1 EKLKK
6 PQSSSL
12 CVLRGMGG
20 HCLLSPYKRGEDL
33 LRSDRCQSRER
44 AAHGHSFKK
53 KTFIT
58 APMDFKAFGEES
70 SEGDAEDLDSVKA
83 LTEKL
88 KLQTRRPSY
97 LEWQERVQSRPW
109 TEGGSA
115 DGPGSVGETLSV
127 PATVRSESSEL
138 VVRNICGFDT
148 IDDALE
154 FLRKELREMQVQ
166 DNRLARQLIR
176 LRGEIHRLKVEQVCD
191 RHKEMLDDATYELEE
206 CGEESDLL
214 CDIPMKAAFALST
227 PLKHLGLTKMNIN
240 SRRFSLC

>member
-1 EKLKK
+1 
-6 PQSSSL
+6 
-12 CVLRGMGG
+12 
-20 HCLLSPYKRGEDL
+20 
-33 LRSDRCQSRER
+33 
-44 AAHGHSFKK
+44 
-53 KTFIT
+53 
-58 APMDFKAFGEES
+58 MDFKEHGDEF
-70 SEGDAEDLDSVKA
+70 SEGDTEDLDSVKA

-97 LEWQERVQSRPW
+97 LEWQERVQSRAW
-109 TEGGSA
+109 REISSA
-115 DGPGSVGETLSV
+115 AGPGPGGHVLSM
-127 PATVRSESSEL
+127 PSILRDENSEL
-138 VVRNICGFDT
+138 VVRNVCGFDT

-166 DNRLARQLIR
+166 DNQLARQLIR

>member
-1 EKLKK
+1 
-6 PQSSSL
+6 
-12 CVLRGMGG
+12 
-20 HCLLSPYKRGEDL
+20 
-33 LRSDRCQSRER
+33 
-44 AAHGHSFKK
+44 
-53 KTFIT
+53 
-58 APMDFKAFGEES
+58 MDHTES
-70 SEGDAEDLDSVKA
+70 GDESCEGNTEDLDSVKA

-97 LEWQERVQSRPW
+97 LEWQERLQSGPW
-109 TEGGSA
+109 KDNCAAGA
-115 DGPGSVGETLSV
+115 DGAG
-127 PATVRSESSEL
+127 PAVILRNENSQL

-176 LRGEIHRLKVEQVCD
+176 LRAEIHRLKVEQVCD
-191 RHKEMLDDATYELEE
+191 RHKEMLDDASYELEE

>member
-1 EKLKK
+1 MEFKE
-6 PQSSSL
+6 
-12 CVLRGMGG
+12 
-20 HCLLSPYKRGEDL
+20 LSDEP
-33 LRSDRCQSRER
+33 
-44 AAHGHSFKK
+44 
-53 KTFIT
+53 
-58 APMDFKAFGEES
+58 

-109 TEGGSA
+109 ADSA
-115 DGPGSVGETLSV
+115 GRAA
-127 PATVRSESSEL
+127 PAGQREQESDVAVRS
-138 VVRNICGFDT
+138 ICGFDT
-148 IDDALE
+148 IDDALA

-166 DNRLARQLIR
+166 DNLLARQLIR
-176 LRGEIHRLKVEQVCD
+176 LRGEIHRLKVEQVCH

>member
-1 EKLKK
+1 
-6 PQSSSL
+6 
-12 CVLRGMGG
+12 
-20 HCLLSPYKRGEDL
+20 
-33 LRSDRCQSRER
+33 
-44 AAHGHSFKK
+44 
-53 KTFIT
+53 
-58 APMDFKAFGEES
+58 MDFKEFGADS
-70 SEGDAEDLDSVKA
+70 SEGGAEDLDSVKA

-97 LEWQERVQSRPW
+97 LEWQERLQSRPW
-109 TEGGSA
+109 TDRSAQDSGGDVVSM
-115 DGPGSVGETLSV
+115 
-127 PATVRSESSEL
+127 PAVLRKESSEL

-176 LRGEIHRLKVEQVCD
+176 LRGEIHRLKVEQVCH

>member
-1 EKLKK
+1 
-6 PQSSSL
+6 
-12 CVLRGMGG
+12 M
-20 HCLLSPYKRGEDL
+20 
-33 LRSDRCQSRER
+33 
-44 AAHGHSFKK
+44 
-53 KTFIT
+53 
-58 APMDFKAFGEES
+58 MDFRAFGEDSSS
-70 SEGDAEDLDSVKA
+70 SEGDSEDLDSVKA

-97 LEWQERVQSRPW
+97 LEWQERIRSRSW
-109 TEGGSA
+109 AERSDGSA
-115 DGPGSVGETLSV
+115 PEDAPPDPAEGSTVPV
-127 PATVRSESSEL
+127 PA
-138 VVRNICGFDT
+138 VRNICGFET

-154 FLRKELREMQVQ
+154 FLRKELREMQLQ

-176 LRGEIHRLKVEQVCD
+176 LRGEIHRLKVEQVCH

>member
-1 EKLKK
+1 ML
-6 PQSSSL
+6 
-12 CVLRGMGG
+12 
-20 HCLLSPYKRGEDL
+20 
-33 LRSDRCQSRER
+33 
-44 AAHGHSFKK
+44 
-53 KTFIT
+53 T
-58 APMDFKAFGEES
+58 APAMEFKELGGEEDS
-70 SEGDAEDLDSVKA
+70 DGETEDLDSVKA

-97 LEWQERVQSRPW
+97 LEWKERLQSRPW
-109 TEGGSA
+109 KEEATTQSSPTETAENDANPLQVLG
-115 DGPGSVGETLSV
+115 DGDSDRE
-127 PATVRSESSEL
+127 
-138 VVRNICGFDT
+138 VRNICGFDT
-148 IDDALE
+148 LDDALDW
-154 FLRKELREMQVQ
+154 LRKELREMQLQ

-176 LRGEIHRLKVEQVCD
+176 LRAEIHRLKVEQVCH

>member
-1 EKLKK
+1 
-6 PQSSSL
+6 
-12 CVLRGMGG
+12 
-20 HCLLSPYKRGEDL
+20 
-33 LRSDRCQSRER
+33 
-44 AAHGHSFKK
+44 
-53 KTFIT
+53 
-58 APMDFKAFGEES
+58 MDFKAFGDES
-70 SEGDAEDLDSVKA
+70 SEGGTEDLDSVKA

-97 LEWQERVQSRPW
+97 LEWQERVQSRTW
-109 TEGGSA
+109 TESYSA
-115 DGPGSVGETLSV
+115 DSPDSEVVSM
-127 PATVRSESSEL
+127 PATVRNENSDV

-154 FLRKELREMQVQ
+154 FLRKELREMQIQ

-176 LRGEIHRLKVEQVCD
+176 LRGEIHRLKVEQVCG

>member
-1 EKLKK
+1 
-6 PQSSSL
+6 
-12 CVLRGMGG
+12 
-20 HCLLSPYKRGEDL
+20 
-33 LRSDRCQSRER
+33 
-44 AAHGHSFKK
+44 
-53 KTFIT
+53 
-58 APMDFKAFGEES
+58 MDFKEFGGDDI
-70 SEGDAEDLDSVKA
+70 SEGNTEDLDSVKA

-97 LEWQERVQSRPW
+97 FEWQERLQSRPW
-109 TEGGSA
+109 KEGA
-115 DGPGSVGETLSV
+115 NGPEECPDVVGKDVNV
-127 PATVRSESSEL
+127 PVILRNENSEL

-176 LRGEIHRLKVEQVCD
+176 LRGEIHRLKVEQVCH

-214 CDIPMKAAFALST
+214 CDIPMKATFALST

>member
-1 EKLKK
+1 MDVKDL
-6 PQSSSL
+6 
-12 CVLRGMGG
+12 GG
-20 HCLLSPYKRGEDL
+20 
-33 LRSDRCQSRER
+33 
-44 AAHGHSFKK
+44 
-53 KTFIT
+53 
-58 APMDFKAFGEES
+58 ES
-70 SEGDAEDLDSVKA
+70 SEGDQEDLDNVKA

-88 KLQTRRPSY
+88 KLETRRPSY

-109 TEGGSA
+109 RDGDAGDTRSPDSAGQVGSM
-115 DGPGSVGETLSV
+115 
-127 PATVRSESSEL
+127 PAVLRDDNSREL

-148 IDDALE
+148 IDDALD

-206 CGEESDLL
+206 CDEESDLL

>member
-1 EKLKK
+1 
-6 PQSSSL
+6 
-12 CVLRGMGG
+12 
-20 HCLLSPYKRGEDL
+20 
-33 LRSDRCQSRER
+33 
-44 AAHGHSFKK
+44 
-53 KTFIT
+53 
-58 APMDFKAFGEES
+58 MDFKEFGAE
-70 SEGDAEDLDSVKA
+70 SEGDTEDLDSVKA
-83 LTEKL
+83 LAQKL

-97 LEWQERVQSRPW
+97 LEWQERVQSGPW
-109 TEGGSA
+109 KESHPAAEGPCSGGTEVSA
-115 DGPGSVGETLSV
+115 
-127 PATVRSESSEL
+127 PAILRNENSEL

-166 DNRLARQLIR
+166 DNLLARQLIR
-176 LRGEIHRLKVEQVCD
+176 LRVEIHRLKVEQVCG

>member
-1 EKLKK
+1 MEF
-6 PQSSSL
+6 
-12 CVLRGMGG
+12 
-20 HCLLSPYKRGEDL
+20 
-33 LRSDRCQSRER
+33 RELG
-44 AAHGHSFKK
+44 A
-53 KTFIT
+53 
-58 APMDFKAFGEES
+58 EEN
-70 SEGDAEDLDSVKA
+70 SEGDTEDLDNVKA

-97 LEWQERVQSRPW
+97 FEWKERLQNRPW
-109 TEGGSA
+109 TGDVLK
-115 DGPGSVGETLSV
+115 DGITCPT
-127 PATVRSESSEL
+127 
-138 VVRNICGFDT
+138 VRNICGFDT

-154 FLRKELREMQVQ
+154 WLRNELREMQLQ

-176 LRGEIHRLKVEQVCD
+176 LRGEIHQLKVEQVCH

-214 CDIPMKAAFALST
+214 CDIPLKAAFALST

>member
-1 EKLKK
+1 
-6 PQSSSL
+6 
-12 CVLRGMGG
+12 
-20 HCLLSPYKRGEDL
+20 
-33 LRSDRCQSRER
+33 
-44 AAHGHSFKK
+44 
-53 KTFIT
+53 
-58 APMDFKAFGEES
+58 MDFKEFGDES
-70 SEGDAEDLDSVKA
+70 SDTEDLDSVKA

-97 LEWQERVQSRPW
+97 LEWQERVQSRAW
-109 TEGGSA
+109 TERSAHCAGGQV
-115 DGPGSVGETLSV
+115 GSMA
-127 PATVRSESSEL
+127 ATQRNENSDV
-138 VVRNICGFDT
+138 VVRNVCGFDT

-166 DNRLARQLIR
+166 DNSLARQLIR